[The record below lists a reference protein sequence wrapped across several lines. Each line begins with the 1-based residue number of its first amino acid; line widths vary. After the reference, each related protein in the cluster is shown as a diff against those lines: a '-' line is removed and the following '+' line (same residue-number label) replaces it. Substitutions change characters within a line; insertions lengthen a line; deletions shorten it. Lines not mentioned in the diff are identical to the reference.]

1 MGQVCIF
8 FLRIYMSILIEMK
21 RKHRRKD
28 MKKKSDD
35 WNITSKYNADDIF
48 TILLFI
54 FSIIAIIT
62 ILVVTIICGIG
73 LMNTL

>member
-1 MGQVCIF
+1 
-8 FLRIYMSILIEMK
+8 
-21 RKHRRKD
+21 

-73 LMNTL
+73 LMNTLWYLCKLIINPN